1 MKGFIENTEETHTER
16 EGDRQ
21 TGRQADGER
30 ERERGGGG
38 RERGG
43 ERERDKQR
51 KREILLLLS
60 GLRPI
65 TSGVNIQAVGI
76 LMDPA
81 ADLSF
86 RVFKAL

>member
-30 ERERGGGG
+30 ERERGGGE
-38 RERGG
+38 REG

-51 KREILLLLS
+51 KREIILLLS

-76 LMDPA
+76 LIDPA